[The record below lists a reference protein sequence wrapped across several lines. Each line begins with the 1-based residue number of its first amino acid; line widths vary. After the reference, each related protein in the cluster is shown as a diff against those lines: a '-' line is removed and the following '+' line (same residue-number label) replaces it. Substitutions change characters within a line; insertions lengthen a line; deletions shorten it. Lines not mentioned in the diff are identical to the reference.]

1 MFTVLGILILA
12 IGALPLLRTLKNSGS
27 MEQKLLTRRLIRG
40 GLIFLGTIVL
50 LILINVFFYVYSE
63 HLWFGTLG
71 HESRFWTE
79 IFTRIALFAIGFVI
93 AFAFLFWNLKAAAG
107 KVQGETR
114 SLLAFPASV
123 VLAAI
128 MGSWAMGLWENALLF
143 INQTTAQATDPV
155 FNRPVNFYLFSLSFY
170 QELVSWLIFLLV
182 VAAAGVILTATLRYT
197 RSREFGS
204 SATDTVL
211 HTGGLRRQVV
221 GLAGLFL
228 LALGWN
234 AYLSV
239 FELLYSE
246 AGVVTGAGWNDINV
260 RTPAYY
266 VSLAIYVVAGVTLL
280 VSGFSKRV
288 ERKVLMLEADE
299 SGEGTVPTRKSLIA
313 PAGIIAVLII
323 VNGIVPSAFQS
334 LVVSPNE
341 ITLESPY
348 IRHNIDYTRQ
358 AFGLDQSNLT
368 QEQYPVGRD
377 ITPEVIEGSREM
389 LDNVRLWD
397 PGALKDNLRQQQEIR
412 LYYRFE
418 DVDIDRYRIDGEYR
432 QMMLSVRELQKSE
445 LPASSQTWVSQ
456 HLKYTHGYGLVMLP
470 VHEVLE
476 QGGPKLLIR
485 DIPPR
490 VDVEEFQITRPEIYY
505 GERTTDHVYTN
516 TSQQEFDYP
525 SGDENV
531 FSDYE
536 GEGGVVLDNI
546 VKRFMYAWKFD
557 GHRQLFSGYFD
568 ADSRILFDRHITERA
583 RKIAP
588 FLLYDDDPYPVL
600 TEEGRIK
607 YIIDAY
613 TASANYPYSE
623 RYAGSVGKFGGA
635 NYVRNSVK
643 VVVDAYDGSIQFY
656 SMNPDDIILSTYD
669 RVFPELFTPFE
680 QMPEFL
686 KNHVRYPA
694 DFFTVQAEM
703 LRTYNMTDVATFYQ
717 REDVWELATERYRGG
732 FQPVRPYYIMIEY
745 PESDRLEFVLMIPFT
760 PKNKNVINAWM
771 AGRSDMPN
779 YGELTTFTMPK
790 GVEVL
795 GPRQIEAR
803 IDQDAEM
810 SRTLS
815 LWSQRGSD
823 VIRGNLLTVP
833 LFDSGSLYMLF
844 AEPIFLQAESAE
856 LPELR
861 RVALADQDEI
871 VWAETFDAALQ
882 LLVGELQPAAA
893 GEAAPAEA
901 QAAMSPQARQLIGD
915 AADAFDTY
923 KQELSEGNFAA
934 AGEALEELN
943 TLLEDITDTLGG
955 EAAGAAGATSGAAAS
970 GTSGTE
976 TEQ

>member
-12 IGALPLLRTLKNSGS
+12 VGTLPLLRTLKNSGS
-27 MEQKLLTRRLIRG
+27 MEQKTLTTRLIRG
-40 GLIFLGTIVL
+40 ALVFLGTIVL
-50 LILINVFFYVYSE
+50 LILINVFFHIYSE
-63 HLWFGTLG
+63 HLWFVSLG
-71 HESRFWTE
+71 QESRFWTE
-79 IFTRIALFAIGFVI
+79 IFTKIILFAVGFVI
-93 AFAFLFWNLKAAAG
+93 AFAFLFWNLKSAAG
-107 KVQGETR
+107 KVEGEYG
-114 SLLAFPASV
+114 SLIAFPASI

-128 MGSWAMGLWENALLF
+128 MGSWALGLWENVLLF
-143 INQTTAQATDPV
+143 INQTTAQTTDPV

-170 QELVSWLIFLLV
+170 QAAVSWLIFLLV
-182 VAAAGVILTATLRYT
+182 AAAAGVILTATLRY
-197 RSREFGS
+197 SRARGFGS
-204 SATDTVL
+204 SSTNAIL
-211 HTGGLRRQVV
+211 HTGRLRRQVV

-228 LALGWN
+228 LALAWN

-239 FELLYSE
+239 YELMYSE
-246 AGVVTGAGWNDINV
+246 AGVVTGAGWSDINIRV
-260 RTPAYY
+260 PAYY
-266 VSLAIYVVAGVTLL
+266 VSLAIYAVAGVTLL
-280 VSGFSKRV
+280 VAGFSKRV
-288 ERKVLMLEADE
+288 ERKVLMLEAGE
-299 SGEGTVPTRKSLIA
+299 SGEGTVPTKKSLIA
-313 PAGIIAVLII
+313 PAGIVAVLII
-323 VNGIVPSAFQS
+323 ANGIVPIGFQS

-341 ITLESPY
+341 ITMEDQY
-348 IRHNIDYTRQ
+348 IRHNIDYTRR
-358 AFGLDQSNLT
+358 AFGLDESNLT

-397 PGALKDNLRQQQEIR
+397 PGALKANLRQQQEIR
-412 LYYRFE
+412 LYYRFA
-418 DVDIDRYRIDGEYR
+418 DVDIDRYHIDGEYR
-432 QMMLSVRELQKSE
+432 QMMLSVRELEKSQ
-445 LPASSQTWVSQ
+445 LPPSSQTWVSQ

-470 VHEVLE
+470 VHEVVE

-485 DIPPR
+485 GIPPE
-490 VDVEEFQITRPEIYY
+490 VDIDGFQVTRPEIYY
-505 GERTTDHVYTN
+505 GELTTDHVYTN
-516 TSQQEFDYP
+516 TSEQEFDYP

-531 FSDYE
+531 YSDYE

-568 ADSRILFDRHITERA
+568 ADSRILFDRQITDRA

-588 FLLYDDDPYPVL
+588 FLRFDDDPYPVL

-613 TASANYPYSE
+613 TVSANYPYSE

-635 NYVRNSVK
+635 NYMRNSVK
-643 VVVDAYDGSIQFY
+643 VVIDAYNGSMQFY
-656 SMNPDDIILSTYD
+656 AMDPDDIILSNYD
-669 RVFPELFTPFE
+669 RVFPDLFTPFE

-686 KNHVRYPA
+686 KNHIRYPA

-717 REDVWELATERYRGG
+717 REDAWELATERYRGG
-732 FQPVRPYYIMIEY
+732 FEPVRPYYIMIEY

-771 AGRSDMPN
+771 AGRSDTPN
-779 YGELTTFTMPK
+779 YGDLTTFTMPK

-810 SRTLS
+810 SRSLS

-833 LFDSGSLYMLF
+833 LFDSGRLYMLF

-861 RVALADQDEI
+861 RVVLADQDQV
-871 VWAETFDAALQ
+871 VWAPTFDAALQ

-893 GEAAPAEA
+893 GDAAPAGT
-901 QAAMSPQARQLIGD
+901 QAVMDPQSRRLIGD

-923 KQELSEGNFAA
+923 KQELSDGNFAA

-943 TLLEDITDTLGG
+943 TLLEDITDTLEG
-955 EAAGAAGATSGAAAS
+955 EAAGAG
-970 GTSGTE
+970 E
-976 TEQ
+976 

>member
-1 MFTVLGILILA
+1 MFTVLGIFVLA

-27 MEQKLLTRRLIRG
+27 MEQKALTIRLIRG
-40 GLIFLGTIVL
+40 GLVFLGTIVL
-50 LILINVFFYVYSE
+50 LILLNVFFFIYSE
-63 HLWFGTLG
+63 HLWFGSLG
-71 HESRFWTE
+71 QESRFWTE
-79 IFTRIALFAIGFVI
+79 IFTKIVLFAIGFAV
-93 AFAFLFWNLKAAAG
+93 AFAFLFWNLRSAAA
-107 KVQGETR
+107 KVQGDTK

-128 MGSWAMGLWENALLF
+128 MGSWALGLWENALLF
-143 INQTTAQATDPV
+143 INQTTAQTTDPV

-170 QELVSWLIFLLV
+170 QQVVSWLIFLLV
-182 VAAAGVILTATLRYT
+182 VAAAGVILTATLNYT
-197 RSREFGS
+197 RSREFGA

-211 HTGGLRRQVV
+211 YTGGLRRQVL

-246 AGVVTGAGWNDINV
+246 SGVVTGAGWNDINV

-266 VSLAIYVVAGVTLL
+266 VSLAVYVVAGVTLL
-280 VSGFSKRV
+280 VSAFSKRL
-288 ERKVLMLEADE
+288 EGKVLMLESGE
-299 SGEGTVPTRKSLIA
+299 SGEGRVPTKKSLIV
-313 PAGIIAVLII
+313 PAGIVAILI
-323 VNGIVPSAFQS
+323 VANGIVPSAFQN

-341 ITLESPY
+341 ITLESQY
-348 IRHNIDYTRQ
+348 IRHNIDYTRR
-358 AFGLDQSNLT
+358 AFGLDESNLT

-397 PGALKDNLRQQQEIR
+397 PGALRENLRQQQEIR

-418 DVDIDRYRIDGEYR
+418 DVDIDRYSIDGEYR
-432 QMMLSVRELQKSE
+432 QMMLSVRELDKGQ
-445 LPASSQTWVSQ
+445 LPAQSQTWVSQ

-485 DIPPR
+485 DIPPQTT
-490 VDVEEFQITRPEIYY
+490 VEGFEVSRPEIYY
-505 GERTTDHVYTN
+505 GEGTTDHVYTN

-531 FSDYE
+531 FTDYE
-536 GEGGVVLDNI
+536 GEGGVVLDNF

-557 GHRQLFSGYFD
+557 GHRQLFSSYFD
-568 ADSRILFDRHITERA
+568 GDSRILFDRQITERA
-583 RKIAP
+583 RKVAP
-588 FLLYDDDPYPVL
+588 FLRFDDDPYPVL
-600 TEEGRIK
+600 TEEGHIK

-613 TASANYPYSE
+613 TVSANYPYSE
-623 RYAGSVGKFGGA
+623 RYVGSVGKFGGA

-643 VVVDAYDGSIQFY
+643 VVVDAYDGSMQFY
-656 SMNPDDIILSTYD
+656 AMDPEDIILSTYS
-669 RVFPELFTPFE
+669 RAFPELFTPFE
-680 QMPEFL
+680 QMPENL
-686 KNHVRYPA
+686 KNHVRYPT
-694 DFFTVQAEM
+694 DFFTLQAEV
-703 LRTYNMTDVATFYQ
+703 LRTYNMTNVATFYQ

-745 PESDRLEFVLMIPFT
+745 PGSDRLEFVLMIPFT
-760 PKNKNVINAWM
+760 PKNKNVVNAWM

-803 IDQDAEM
+803 IDQDSEM

-833 LFDSGSLYMLF
+833 LFDSGRLYMMF

-861 RVALADQDEI
+861 RVVLADQDQV

-893 GEAAPAEA
+893 AAAAPGEA
-901 QAAMSPQARQLIGD
+901 QAALAPQARRLISD

-934 AGEALEELN
+934 AGEALEELS

-955 EAAGAAGATSGAAAS
+955 AER
-970 GTSGTE
+970 
-976 TEQ
+976 

>member
-12 IGALPLLRTLKNSGS
+12 VGTLPLLRTLKNSGS
-27 MEQKLLTRRLIRG
+27 MEQKTLTTRLIRG
-40 GLIFLGTIVL
+40 ALVFLGTIVL
-50 LILINVFFYVYSE
+50 LILINVFFHIYSE
-63 HLWFGTLG
+63 HLWFGSLG
-71 HESRFWTE
+71 QESRFWTE
-79 IFTRIALFAIGFVI
+79 IFTKIILFAVGFVI
-93 AFAFLFWNLKAAAG
+93 AFAFLFWNLKSAAG
-107 KVQGETR
+107 KVEGESR
-114 SLLAFPASV
+114 SLIAFPASIL
-123 VLAAI
+123 LAAI
-128 MGSWAMGLWENALLF
+128 MGSWALGLWENVLLF
-143 INQTTAQATDPV
+143 INQTTAQTTDPV

-170 QELVSWLIFLLV
+170 QAAVSWLIFLLV
-182 VAAAGVILTATLRYT
+182 AAAAGVILTATLRY
-197 RSREFGS
+197 SRARGFGS
-204 SATDTVL
+204 SSTNAIL

-228 LALGWN
+228 LALAWN

-239 FELLYSE
+239 FELMYSE
-246 AGVVTGAGWNDINV
+246 AGVVTGAGWSDINIRV
-260 RTPAYY
+260 PAYY
-266 VSLAIYVVAGVTLL
+266 VTLAIYAAAGVTLL
-280 VSGFSKRV
+280 VAGFSKRV
-288 ERKVLMLEADE
+288 ERKVLMLEAGE
-299 SGEGTVPTRKSLIA
+299 SGEGTVPTKKSLIA
-313 PAGIIAVLII
+313 PAGIVAVLII
-323 VNGIVPSAFQS
+323 ANGIVPIGFQS

-341 ITLESPY
+341 ITMEDQY
-348 IRHNIDYTRQ
+348 IRHNIDYTRR
-358 AFGLDQSNLT
+358 AFGLDESNLT

-397 PGALKDNLRQQQEIR
+397 PGALKANLRQQQEIR
-412 LYYRFE
+412 LYYRFA
-418 DVDIDRYRIDGEYR
+418 DVDIDRYRVDGEYR
-432 QMMLSVRELQKSE
+432 QMMLSVRELEKSQ
-445 LPASSQTWVSQ
+445 LPPSSQTWVSQ

-470 VHEVLE
+470 VHEVVE

-485 DIPPR
+485 GIPPE
-490 VDVEEFQITRPEIYY
+490 VDIDGFQVTRPEIYY
-505 GERTTDHVYTN
+505 GELTTDHVYTN
-516 TSQQEFDYP
+516 TSEQEFDYP

-531 FSDYE
+531 YSDYE

-568 ADSRILFDRHITERA
+568 ADSRILFDRQITDRA

-588 FLLYDDDPYPVL
+588 FLRFDDDPYPVL

-613 TASANYPYSE
+613 TVSANYPYSE

-635 NYVRNSVK
+635 NYMRNSVK
-643 VVVDAYDGSIQFY
+643 VVIDAYNGSMQFY
-656 SMNPDDIILSTYD
+656 AMDPDDIILSNYD
-669 RVFPELFTPFE
+669 RVFPDLFTPFE

-686 KNHVRYPA
+686 KNHIRYPT

-717 REDVWELATERYRGG
+717 REDAWEFATERYRGA
-732 FQPVRPYYIMIEY
+732 FEPVRPYYIMVEY
-745 PESDRLEFVLMIPFT
+745 PESDQLEFVLMIPFT

-771 AGRSDMPN
+771 AGRSDTPN
-779 YGELTTFTMPK
+779 YGDLTTFTMPK

-810 SRTLS
+810 SRSLS

-833 LFDSGSLYMLF
+833 LFDSGRLYMLF

-861 RVALADQDEI
+861 RVVLADQDQV
-871 VWAETFDAALQ
+871 VWARTFDAALQ

-893 GEAAPAEA
+893 GDAAPAGT
-901 QAAMSPQARQLIGD
+901 QAVMDPQSRRLIGD
-915 AADAFDTY
+915 AADTFDTY
-923 KQELSEGNFAA
+923 KQELSDGNFAA

-943 TLLEDITDTLGG
+943 TLLEDITDTLEG
-955 EAAGAAGATSGAAAS
+955 EAAGAG
-970 GTSGTE
+970 E
-976 TEQ
+976 